1 MARYSAEGYKRQGA
15 FKEMKV
21 CMPLPLY
28 LRYEAI
34 LTSNF
39 SKKPVYGQRSQV
51 ICQLVEEYCR
61 EAEAEAAAESTYK
74 ETENV

>member
-1 MARYSAEGYKRQGA
+1 MSRYSAEGYKRQGA

-51 ICQLVEEYCR
+51 ICDLVEQFCSRAEL
-61 EAEAEAAAESTYK
+61 EAKES
-74 ETENV
+74 ENV